1 MQRFFSLDVET
12 ANPALHSICQ
22 IGIVGFEGNKVFKSW
37 GTLVNPEDY
46 FSRAN
51 SAIHGIT
58 EEQVVDSPKFPVVAA
73 HLCSLLEGMCV
84 VSHTTFDRS
93 AMRLA
98 FEMHGL
104 SMPSIQWL
112 DSSRVVRRAW
122 PEFQSKGYGLK
133 NVCEF
138 LGINFK
144 HHDALE
150 DAKAAGL
157 VLLAAIEHSGVP
169 LSEWIARLDAPRT
182 RQGTSNASKPVV
194 NPDGDWFGEV
204 LVFTGQLQIP
214 RKIASE
220 QAAFAGCRVDSN
232 VTKETTILVVGDQ
245 DVARL
250 AGNAKSSKHRKAED
264 LIAKGQEIRIL
275 QESDFERIVTD

>member
-58 EEQVVDSPKFPVVAA
+58 EEQVIDSPKFPIVASN
-73 HLCSLLEGMCV
+73 LCSLLEGMCV

-98 FEMHGL
+98 FERHGL

-133 NVCEF
+133 NVCEH

-157 VLLAAIEHSGVP
+157 VLLAAIEQSGLP

-182 RQGTSNASKPVV
+182 RQGTSIDSKPVV

-220 QAAFAGCRVDSN
+220 QASFVGCRVDSN